1 MNKKQLSLFENE
13 QTEST
18 CTTRKNKTRIGTLG
32 ALIDEHRDLFEMFAD
47 DDLPNDDMRLIA
59 DLLGLEAA
67 FLMILKLG
75 GIQLIVPKSGL
86 KKLAKK
92 YIKAKFDGSNVK
104 SLAIKCGVST
114 TFAYSCINKD

>member
-1 MNKKQLSLFENE
+1 MNKKQLSLFEDE
-13 QTEST
+13 PTEVLKMVKRTKLKS
-18 CTTRKNKTRIGTLG
+18 GTFS
-32 ALIDEHRDLFEMFAD
+32 ALIDEHRDLFELFAE

-114 TFAYSCINKD
+114 TFAYACINKD